1 MMGYVSRLHIA
12 ENVCIQV
19 EALNILQDGLGR
31 DGSQNVIERAVVEVV
46 ERMGSV
52 EQSLLLG
59 DLDRLRRAARSLGS
73 IGEQLGF
80 LLLAKV
86 AQDAIDCA
94 DRRDMNALSAI
105 AERLIRVGDASLA
118 AAIERAALP
127 F

>member
-1 MMGYVSRLHIA
+1 MRYVSRLQIA

-19 EALNILQDGLGR
+19 EALNLLQDGLGR
-31 DGSQNVIERAVVEVV
+31 DGSQDAIERAVVEVV

-86 AQDAIDCA
+86 AENAIECA
-94 DRRDMNALSAI
+94 DRQDMNALHAVI
-105 AERLIRVGDASLA
+105 ERLVRVGDASLA
-118 AAIERAALP
+118 AATERAALP
-127 F
+127 V